1 MSCNKNNYHDIDI
14 LEEFNNISVIEFSSD
29 NTYYE
34 LIKKENIKL
43 FREILYIAI
52 MVNTNNII
60 NHNTTRTSNNSA
72 YNFQY
77 IYIDSNLDY
86 NILEKRLIK
95 HIYDPLHPDA
105 IRNGEMQGYV
115 EYPDIDIFEE
125 NKSISGILNILFLIN
140 N

>member
-1 MSCNKNNYHDIDI
+1 LSCNKNNYHDIDI

-29 NTYYE
+29 DIYYK

-95 HIYDPLHPDA
+95 HIYDPLHPDT